1 MSRRKIILLVC
12 GLLVVA
18 AAGLAA
24 IGYIGEHNRD
34 VAAAEDGRQSEE
46 DGDNSAPIAAFVAIF
61 AALIAA
67 SQAKK
72 SKQDANKNG

>member
-1 MSRRKIILLVC
+1 MKSNMTDQLSVLACIT
-12 GLLVVA
+12 GLL
-18 AAGLAA
+18 L
-24 IGYIGEHNRD
+24 
-34 VAAAEDGRQSEE
+34 
-46 DGDNSAPIAAFVAIF
+46 VAIF